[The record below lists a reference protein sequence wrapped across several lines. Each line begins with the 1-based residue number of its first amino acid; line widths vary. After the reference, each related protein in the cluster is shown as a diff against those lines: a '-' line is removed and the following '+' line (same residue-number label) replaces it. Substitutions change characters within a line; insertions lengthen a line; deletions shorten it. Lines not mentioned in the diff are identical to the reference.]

1 VPTPTTTLW
10 WEASEAAAAEAHRAG
25 AIALQS
31 AMCSCCCYHSFC
43 GGGGGG
49 TGSILVHLLSFKL
62 RSCFVI
68 LLCSKLILLNLT
80 FSPAEKST
88 KWPRTIRNSIKF
100 IIGFLKQ
107 FFF

>member
-1 VPTPTTTLW
+1 MFLLLM
-10 WEASEAAAAEAHRAG
+10 
-25 AIALQS
+25 LQLS
-31 AMCSCCCYHSFC
+31 IMA

-80 FSPAEKST
+80 FSPAKKNLQNGLEPSE
-88 KWPRTIRNSIKF
+88 IRSS
-100 IIGFLKQ
+100 
-107 FFF
+107 